1 MDFNVTITLSDRLF
15 ELLENKLPNLGRRV
29 EKAVTKELGAIARS
43 ESEVS
48 INVSATA
55 PKAPAA
61 APEPEPEPKK
71 LTEADVR
78 DAMHRMRARFIEGY
92 DRENT
97 DTDSETYKKY
107 FKQLQEETAA
117 IIMETTRGK
126 SKRMADIP
134 AEVRALAIEA
144 FDSVQK
150 GDAGELLSH
159 APIKL

>member
-1 MDFNVTITLSDRLF
+1 MNLEITLTLSDRLF
-15 ELLENKLPNLGRRV
+15 ELLEDKLPSLGKRV
-29 EKAVTKELGAIARS
+29 ERTVNKELRVMTRDGVKATIKVAPTTS
-43 ESEVS
+43 ETE
-48 INVSATA
+48 
-55 PKAPAA
+55 A

-150 GDAGELLSH
+150 SDAGELLSH

>member
-1 MDFNVTITLSDRLF
+1 MDLKVTLTLSDRLF
-15 ELLENKLPNLGRRV
+15 ELLEDKLPSLGKRV
-29 EKAVTKELGAIARS
+29 ERTVSKELRVMAK
-43 ESEVS
+43 EEVKAS
-48 INVSATA
+48 IEV
-55 PKAPAA
+55 APAPA
-61 APEPEPEPKK
+61 PEPEPEPEPKK

>member
-1 MDFNVTITLSDRLF
+1 MDLKVTLTLSDRLF
-15 ELLENKLPNLGRRV
+15 ELLEDKLPSLGKRV
-29 EKAVTKELGAIARS
+29 ERTVSKELRVMAK
-43 ESEVS
+43 EEVKAS
-48 INVSATA
+48 IEVA
-55 PKAPAA
+55 PTPAPE
-61 APEPEPEPKK
+61 PEPEPEPKK

-134 AEVRALAIEA
+134 AEVSALAIEA

>member
-1 MDFNVTITLSDRLF
+1 MDLKVTLTLSDRLF
-15 ELLENKLPNLGRRV
+15 ELLEDKLPSLGKRV
-29 EKAVTKELGAIARS
+29 ARTVSKELRVMAK
-43 ESEVS
+43 EEVKAS
-48 INVSATA
+48 IEVA
-55 PKAPAA
+55 PTPAPE
-61 APEPEPEPKK
+61 PEPEPEPKK

>member
-1 MDFNVTITLSDRLF
+1 MDLKVTLTLSDRLF
-15 ELLENKLPNLGRRV
+15 ELLEDKLPSLGKRV
-29 EKAVTKELGAIARS
+29 ERTVSKELRVMAK
-43 ESEVS
+43 EEVKAS
-48 INVSATA
+48 IEVA
-55 PKAPAA
+55 PTPAPE
-61 APEPEPEPKK
+61 PEPEPEPKK

>member
-1 MDFNVTITLSDRLF
+1 MDLKVTLTLSDRLF
-15 ELLENKLPNLGRRV
+15 ELLEDKLPSLGKRV
-29 EKAVTKELGAIARS
+29 ERTVSKELRVMAK
-43 ESEVS
+43 EEVKAS
-48 INVSATA
+48 IEVA
-55 PKAPAA
+55 PTPAPD
-61 APEPEPEPKK
+61 PEPEPEPKK